1 MAPGTNTSTA
11 MSMRRSRA
19 VIYAEDTLG
28 INSIYDECIALEED
42 LAPFLE
48 RQAQLRSS
56 IREVTDRI
64 EEREMELVEK
74 IRVDDPDMSMAKLDR
89 ELKRTMFD
97 DEKYVQ
103 RKQQLRELKEELDNA
118 EVEIRTRE
126 LSLRT
131 RVTRMQELGAYMVYL
146 GSVKNAVTAAR
157 GVADWP
163 YGA

>member
-1 MAPGTNTSTA
+1 MAQGTNTGTA

-28 INSIYDECIALEED
+28 INSVYEDCISLEED
-42 LAPFLE
+42 LAPKHT
-48 RQAQLRSS
+48 RQAQLRAS

-74 IRVDDPDMSMAKLDR
+74 VRADNPTISMAQLDR
-89 ELKRTMFD
+89 DLKLAMHN
-97 DEKYVQ
+97 DEAYVQ
-103 RKQQLRELKEELDNA
+103 RKQQLREFKEELD
-118 EVEIRTRE
+118 EVENEIRE
-126 LSLRT
+126 IEIKLRT
-131 RVTRMQELGAYMVYL
+131 RTTRMQELGAYMAYL
-146 GSVKNAVTAAR
+146 ASVKNAVTAAR